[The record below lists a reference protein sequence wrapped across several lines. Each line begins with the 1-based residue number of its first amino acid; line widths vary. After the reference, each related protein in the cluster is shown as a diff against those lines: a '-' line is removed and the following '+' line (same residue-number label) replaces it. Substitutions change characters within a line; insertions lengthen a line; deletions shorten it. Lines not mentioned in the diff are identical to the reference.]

1 MRRPGNRIYGF
12 PWNFPWVKARRQA
25 GVDPTPR
32 RRPVWVA
39 CFILTALG
47 CGGAAAAQPQPFP
60 SKPIRL
66 VLNVGTGGVG
76 DVTNRIYAT
85 HMSRSLG
92 QQIVVDNRPSAGGV
106 AALAAVVHANPD
118 GYTLVQTGNA
128 AAISA
133 SLFKKLPYDV
143 LKDFTQ
149 ISTLGIF
156 QMGIIVT
163 PESGFNSLADLLAF
177 ARKNPGNLNIG
188 TINVGSTQYLAAE
201 LFKFIAKIET
211 QTVPF
216 KSNTLL
222 LASMRGNELRVAFE
236 LIGPVLGQIRGG
248 TIRALAVGSN
258 KRFLGLPDVPT
269 FAEAGLAGFEVSSWT
284 GISAPART
292 PAPIIDRLS
301 REVAKAAAL
310 PDVRQTLQEMGIEAR
325 ASTPEETRKQMA
337 NDIAK
342 WGKVIE
348 QAKIERQ

>member
-1 MRRPGNRIYGF
+1 MSRWMF
-12 PWNFPWVKARRQA
+12 MLL
-25 GVDPTPR
+25 
-32 RRPVWVA
+32 A
-39 CFILTALG
+39 CLTAWVR
-47 CGGAAAAQPQPFP
+47 CGVALSAESYP

-76 DVTNRIYAT
+76 DITNRIFAT

-92 QQIVVDNRPSAGGV
+92 QQIVVDNRPSAGGM
-106 AALAAVVHANPD
+106 AAQATVVNANPD
-118 GYTLVQTGNA
+118 GYTLLQAGNA

-133 SLFKKLPYDV
+133 SLFKKPPYDV

-156 QMGIIVT
+156 QLGIVVT
-163 PESGFNSLADLLAF
+163 PESGFNKLADLIAF
-177 ARKNPGNLNIG
+177 ARKYPGKLNIG

-201 LFKFIAKIET
+201 LFKSTAKIEA

-222 LASMRGNELRVAFE
+222 FASLRGNELRVAFE
-236 LIGPVLGQIRGG
+236 LLGPVLAPVRNGQLK
-248 TIRALAVGSN
+248 ALAVGSS
-258 KRFLGLPDVPT
+258 KRFPGLPDVPT
-269 FAEAGLAGFEVSSWT
+269 FTEGGLSGFDDVASWT

-292 PAPIIDRLS
+292 PAPILDRLA

-310 PDVRQTLQEMGIEAR
+310 PEVRQPLQEMGIEAR
-325 ASTPEETRKQMA
+325 ASTPEETRKRMA
-337 NDIAK
+337 ADIAR

>member
-1 MRRPGNRIYGF
+1 MFRRIFTLP
-12 PWNFPWVKARRQA
+12 
-25 GVDPTPR
+25 
-32 RRPVWVA
+32 A
-39 CFILTALG
+39 CLMALILCGSATA
-47 CGGAAAAQPQPFP
+47 AEPYP
-60 SKPIRL
+60 SRPIRL

-76 DVTNRIYAT
+76 DVTNRIFAT

-143 LKDFTQ
+143 MKDFTQ

-177 ARKNPGNLNIG
+177 ARKNPGKLNIG
-188 TINVGSTQYLAAE
+188 TINVGSTQYLASE
-201 LFKFIAKIET
+201 LFKSMAGIQA

-222 LASMRGNELRVAFE
+222 LASLRGNELRVAFE
-236 LIGPVLGQIRGG
+236 LLGPVLAQIRSG
-248 TIRALAVGSN
+248 TMKALAVCSSD
-258 KRFLGLPDVPT
+258 RFPGLPDVPT
-269 FAEAGLAGFEVSSWT
+269 MAESGLPSFEASSWT

-292 PAPIIDRLS
+292 PAPILDRLA
-301 REVAKAAAL
+301 REVARAAAL
-310 PDVRQTLQEMGIEAR
+310 PEVRQTLQEMGIEAR
-325 ASTPEETRKQMA
+325 ASTPEETRKRMA
-337 NDIAK
+337 SDIAR
-342 WGKVIE
+342 WRKVIE

>member
-1 MRRPGNRIYGF
+1 MSRRAPAFATGLI
-12 PWNFPWVKARRQA
+12 
-25 GVDPTPR
+25 
-32 RRPVWVA
+32 
-39 CFILTALG
+39 ALLFASG
-47 CGGAAAAQPQPFP
+47 ALEAAAPYP
-60 SKPIRL
+60 SRPIRL

-76 DVTNRIYAT
+76 DITNRIYAQ

-106 AALAAVVHANPD
+106 AALATVVTANPD

-156 QMGIIVT
+156 QLGIVVT
-163 PESGFNSLADLLAF
+163 PESGFNSLGDLLAF
-177 ARKNPGNLNIG
+177 ARKNPGKLNIG

-201 LFKFIAKIET
+201 LFKSVAGIDA

-222 LASMRGNELRVAFE
+222 HASLRGNELRVAFE
-236 LIGPVLGQIRGG
+236 LVGPVLAPIRNNQMKM
-248 TIRALAVGSN
+248 LAVGSN
-258 KRFLGLPDVPT
+258 KRFAGLPDVPT
-269 FAEAGLAGFEVSSWT
+269 FSEAGLAGFDDVASWT

-292 PAPIIDRLS
+292 PWRRFQVPRS
-301 REVAKAAAL
+301 CRT
-310 PDVRQTLQEMGIEAR
+310 R
-325 ASTPEETRKQMA
+325 TPGRSATIVWRRCFA
-337 NDIAK
+337 
-342 WGKVIE
+342 
-348 QAKIERQ
+348 

>member
-1 MRRPGNRIYGF
+1 MSCGYLAL
-12 PWNFPWVKARRQA
+12 VAR
-25 GVDPTPR
+25 
-32 RRPVWVA
+32 VA
-39 CFILTALG
+39 CFFLTALT
-47 CGGAAAAQPQPFP
+47 CGGAAAAQPYP

-76 DVTNRIYAT
+76 DVTNRIFAT

-92 QQIVVDNRPSAGGV
+92 QQIVVDNRPSAGG
-106 AALAAVVHANPD
+106 AAAMAAVVNANPD

-133 SLFKKLPYDV
+133 SLFKKPPYDV
-143 LKDFTQ
+143 MKDFTQ
-149 ISTLGIF
+149 ISTLGLF

-163 PESGFNSLADLLAF
+163 PESGFNTLADLLAF
-177 ARKNPGNLNIG
+177 ARKNPGKLNIG
-188 TINVGSTQYLAAE
+188 TINVGSTQYLASE
-201 LFKFIAKIET
+201 LFKFTAKIEA

-222 LASMRGNELRVAFE
+222 LASLRGNELRVAFE

-248 TIRALAVGSN
+248 TIKALAVGSN
-258 KRFLGLPDVPT
+258 KRFSGLPDVPT
-269 FAEAGLAGFEVSSWT
+269 FTEAGLAGFDDVYSWT

-292 PAPIIDRLS
+292 PGPILDRLAK
-301 REVAKAAAL
+301 EVAKAAAL
-310 PDVRQTLQEMGIEAR
+310 PEVRQTLQEMGIEAR
-325 ASTPEETRKQMA
+325 ASTPEETRKRMA
-337 NDIAK
+337 ADIAR

>member
-1 MRRPGNRIYGF
+1 MFRLQLVLLVSLAATVAGN
-12 PWNFPWVKARRQA
+12 A
-25 GVDPTPR
+25 
-32 RRPVWVA
+32 
-39 CFILTALG
+39 AL
-47 CGGAAAAQPQPFP
+47 AAQTYP

-76 DVTNRIYAT
+76 DITNRIFAT

-92 QQIVVDNRPSAGGV
+92 QQIVVDNRPSAGGM
-106 AALAAVVHANPD
+106 AAQAAVVNANPD
-118 GYTLVQTGNA
+118 GYTLLQAGNA

-133 SLFKKLPYDV
+133 SLFKKPPYNV

-156 QMGIIVT
+156 QLGIVVT
-163 PESGFNSLADLLAF
+163 PESGFNSLGELIAF
-177 ARKNPGNLNIG
+177 ARKYPGKLNIG

-201 LFKFIAKIET
+201 LFKSTAKIEA

-222 LASMRGNELRVAFE
+222 LASLRGNELRVAFE
-236 LIGPVLGQIRGG
+236 LLGPVLAPVRNGQLK
-248 TIRALAVGSN
+248 ALAVGSS
-258 KRFLGLPDVPT
+258 KRFAGLPDVPT
-269 FAEAGLAGFEVSSWT
+269 FTEGGLSGFDDVASWT

-292 PAPIIDRLS
+292 PAPILDLLA

-310 PDVRQTLQEMGIEAR
+310 PEVKQTLLEMGIEAR
-325 ASTPEETRKQMA
+325 ASTPEETRKRMA
-337 NDIAK
+337 ADIAR

>member
-1 MRRPGNRIYGF
+1 M
-12 PWNFPWVKARRQA
+12 
-25 GVDPTPR
+25 
-32 RRPVWVA
+32 
-39 CFILTALG
+39 
-47 CGGAAAAQPQPFP
+47 
-60 SKPIRL
+60 IR
-66 VLNVGTGGVG
+66 
-76 DVTNRIYAT
+76 A
-85 HMSRSLG
+85 LG

-106 AALAAVVHANPD
+106 AALSTVANANPD

-143 LKDFTQ
+143 LRDFTQ
-149 ISTLGIF
+149 ISTLGFF

-163 PESGFNSLADLLAF
+163 PESGFTSLADLLAF
-177 ARKNPGNLNIG
+177 ARKNPGKLNIG

-201 LFKFIAKIET
+201 LLKSAAAIEA

-222 LASMRGNELRVAFE
+222 HASLRGNELRVAFE
-236 LIGPVLGQIRGG
+236 LLGPVLAQIRSGQMK
-248 TIRALAVGSN
+248 ALAVGSG
-258 KRFLGLPDVPT
+258 KRFQGLPDVPT
-269 FAEAGLAGFEVSSWT
+269 MAESGLPGFEVYSWT

-292 PAPIIDRLS
+292 PAAIVDRLA

-310 PDVRQTLQEMGIEAR
+310 PEVRQPLQEMGIEAR

-337 NDIAK
+337 IDIAR
-342 WGKVIE
+342 WRKVIE

>member
-1 MRRPGNRIYGF
+1 M
-12 PWNFPWVKARRQA
+12 K
-25 GVDPTPR
+25 PR
-32 RRPVWVA
+32 SVGSWRLLAAVA
-39 CFILTALG
+39 LAALAPL
-47 CGGAAAAQPQPFP
+47 CSTGALAQPYP

-76 DVTNRIYAT
+76 DITNRIFAT

-106 AALAAVVHANPD
+106 MALAAVVNANPD

-143 LKDFTQ
+143 MRDFTQ

-156 QMGIIVT
+156 QLGIIVT
-163 PESGFNSLADLLAF
+163 PESGFNSLGDLIAH
-177 ARKNPGNLNIG
+177 ARKNPGKLNIG

-201 LFKFIAKIET
+201 LFKSTAKIEA
-211 QTVPF
+211 QTIPF

-222 LASMRGNELRVAFE
+222 HAALRGNELRVAFE
-236 LIGPVLGQIRGG
+236 LVGPVLGPIRSGQMK
-248 TIRALAVGSN
+248 ALAVGSS
-258 KRFLGLPDVPT
+258 KRFAGLPDVPT
-269 FAEAGLAGFEVSSWT
+269 FTEAGLAGFDDVASWT

-292 PAPIIDRLS
+292 PAAIVDRLAK
-301 REVAKAAAL
+301 EVAKAAAL
-310 PDVRQTLQEMGIEAR
+310 PEVRQTLQELGIEAR
-325 ASTPEETRKQMA
+325 ASTPEETRKRMA
-337 NDIAK
+337 ADIAR
-342 WGKVIE
+342 WRKVIE

>member
-1 MRRPGNRIYGF
+1 LFACLM
-12 PWNFPWVKARRQA
+12 A
-25 GVDPTPR
+25 
-32 RRPVWVA
+32 VA
-39 CFILTALG
+39 V
-47 CGGAAAAQPQPFP
+47 CGSASAAQPYP

-76 DVTNRIYAT
+76 DVTNRLFAT
-85 HMSRSLG
+85 HMSRALG

-106 AALAAVVHANPD
+106 AALSTVANANPD

-143 LKDFTQ
+143 LRDFTQ
-149 ISTLGIF
+149 ISTLGFF

-163 PESGFNSLADLLAF
+163 PESGFTSLADLLAF
-177 ARKNPGNLNIG
+177 ARKNPGKLNIG

-201 LFKFIAKIET
+201 LLKSAAGIEA

-222 LASMRGNELRVAFE
+222 HASLRGNELRVAFE
-236 LIGPVLGQIRGG
+236 LLGPVLAQIRSGQMK
-248 TIRALAVGSN
+248 ALAVGSG
-258 KRFLGLPDVPT
+258 KRFQGLPDVPT
-269 FAEAGLAGFEVSSWT
+269 MAESGLPGFEVYSWT

-292 PAPIIDRLS
+292 PAAIVDRLA

-310 PDVRQTLQEMGIEAR
+310 PEVRQPLQEMGIEAR

-337 NDIAK
+337 IDIAR
-342 WGKVIE
+342 WRKVIE

>member
-1 MRRPGNRIYGF
+1 MFRRIY
-12 PWNFPWVKARRQA
+12 
-25 GVDPTPR
+25 TLL
-32 RRPVWVA
+32 A
-39 CFILTALG
+39 CCLTAG
-47 CGGAAAAQPQPFP
+47 AHCGASLAADTYP

-85 HMSRSLG
+85 YMSRSLG

-106 AALAAVVHANPD
+106 AAMAAVVNANPD
-118 GYTLVQTGNA
+118 GYTLVQAGNA

-133 SLFKKLPYDV
+133 SLFKKPPYDV
-143 LKDFTQ
+143 MKDFTQ
-149 ISTLGIF
+149 ISTLGLF

-163 PESGFNSLADLLAF
+163 PEAGFNSLADLLVY
-177 ARKNPGNLNIG
+177 ARKNPGKLNIG
-188 TINVGSTQYLAAE
+188 TINVGSTQYLASE
-201 LFKFIAKIET
+201 LFKFTAKIEA

-248 TIRALAVGSN
+248 TIKALAVGSN
-258 KRFLGLPDVPT
+258 QRFPGLPDVPT
-269 FAEAGLAGFEVSSWT
+269 FTEAGLAGFDDVYSWT

-292 PAPIIDRLS
+292 PAAILDRLS

-310 PDVRQTLQEMGIEAR
+310 PDVREKLQEMGIEAR
-325 ASTPEETRKQMA
+325 ASTPGETRKRMA
-337 NDIAK
+337 ADIAR
-342 WGKVIE
+342 WRKVIE

>member
-1 MRRPGNRIYGF
+1 MFRVPF
-12 PWNFPWVKARRQA
+12 ALFVSLAAALA
-25 GVDPTPR
+25 GSAP
-32 RRPVWVA
+32 
-39 CFILTALG
+39 L
-47 CGGAAAAQPQPFP
+47 AAQPYP

-76 DVTNRIYAT
+76 DITNRIFAQ

-92 QQIVVDNRPSAGGV
+92 QQIVVDNRPGAGGV
-106 AALAAVVHANPD
+106 AALSSVVNANPD

-156 QMGIIVT
+156 QLGIVVT
-163 PESGFNSLADLLAF
+163 PESGFNSLGELIAF
-177 ARKNPGNLNIG
+177 ARKNPGKMNIG

-201 LFKFIAKIET
+201 LFKSTAQIQA

-222 LASMRGNELRVAFE
+222 LASLRGNELRVAFE
-236 LIGPVLGQIRGG
+236 LLGPVLAPVRNGQLK
-248 TIRALAVGSN
+248 ALAVGSS
-258 KRFLGLPDVPT
+258 KRFDGLPDVPT
-269 FAEAGLAGFEVSSWT
+269 FTEAGLAGFDDVASWT
-284 GISAPART
+284 GISAPAKT
-292 PAPIIDRLS
+292 PVAILNRLS
-301 REVAKAAAL
+301 QEIARAAAL
-310 PDVRQTLQEMGIEAR
+310 PEVGQRLQEMGIEAR
-325 ASTPEETRKQMA
+325 ASTPDETRKRLA
-337 NDIAK
+337 ADIAR
-342 WGKVIE
+342 WSKVID

>member
-1 MRRPGNRIYGF
+1 MFRREF
-12 PWNFPWVKARRQA
+12 ALL
-25 GVDPTPR
+25 
-32 RRPVWVA
+32 A
-39 CFILTALG
+39 CLM
-47 CGGAAAAQPQPFP
+47 AAALWIPGAFAQPYP

-76 DVTNRIYAT
+76 DITNRIFAT

-106 AALAAVVHANPD
+106 AALAAVVNANPD
-118 GYTLVQTGNA
+118 GYTLVQAGNA

-133 SLFKKLPYDV
+133 SLFKKLPYNV
-143 LKDFTQ
+143 LKDFAQ

-156 QMGIIVT
+156 QLGIIVT
-163 PESGFNSLADLLAF
+163 PESGFNSLGDLVAF
-177 ARKNPGNLNIG
+177 ARKNPGKLNIG

-201 LFKFIAKIET
+201 LFKSVAGIEA

-222 LASMRGNELRVAFE
+222 HASLRGNELRVAFE
-236 LIGPVLGQIRGG
+236 LLGPVLAPIRNGQLK
-248 TIRALAVGSN
+248 ALAVGSS
-258 KRFLGLPDVPT
+258 KRFAGLPDVPT
-269 FAEAGLAGFEVSSWT
+269 FTEGGVSGLDDVASWT

-292 PAPIIDRLS
+292 PVPILDRLAK
-301 REVAKAAAL
+301 EVAKAAAL
-310 PDVRQTLQEMGIEAR
+310 PEVRQTLQDMGIEAR
-325 ASTPEETRKQMA
+325 ASTPEETRKRMA
-337 NDIAK
+337 SDIAR

>member
-1 MRRPGNRIYGF
+1 MSRRVP
-12 PWNFPWVKARRQA
+12 ALA
-25 GVDPTPR
+25 
-32 RRPVWVA
+32 A
-39 CFILTALG
+39 CFISILLAG
-47 CGGAAAAQPQPFP
+47 SAVEAADPYP
-60 SKPIRL
+60 SRPIRL

-76 DVTNRIYAT
+76 DITNRIFAT

-143 LKDFTQ
+143 MKDFTQ

-156 QMGIIVT
+156 QMGIVVT
-163 PESGFNSLADLLAF
+163 PESGFNALADLLAF
-177 ARKNPGNLNIG
+177 ARSNPGKLNIG

-201 LFKFIAKIET
+201 LFKSMAGIEA
-211 QTVPF
+211 QTIPF

-222 LASMRGNELRVAFE
+222 HASLRGNELRVAFE
-236 LIGPVLGQIRGG
+236 LVGPVLGPIRGG
-248 TIRALAVGSN
+248 QMRMLAVGSN
-258 KRFLGLPDVPT
+258 KRFAGLPDVPT
-269 FAEAGLAGFEVSSWT
+269 FTEAGLSGFDEVASWT

-292 PAPIIDRLS
+292 PAPIIHRLAQ
-301 REVAKAAAL
+301 EVAKAAAL
-310 PDVRQTLQEMGIEAR
+310 PEVRQTLQELGIEAR
-325 ASTPEETRKQMA
+325 ASTPEETRKRMA
-337 NDIAK
+337 ADIAR
-342 WGKVIE
+342 WRKVIE

>member
-1 MRRPGNRIYGF
+1 MFR
-12 PWNFPWVKARRQA
+12 WNCTLIASLMALTLCGA
-25 GVDPTPR
+25 GAT
-32 RRPVWVA
+32 
-39 CFILTALG
+39 
-47 CGGAAAAQPQPFP
+47 AQPYP

-76 DVTNRIYAT
+76 DITNRIFAT

-106 AALAAVVHANPD
+106 AAAMAVVHANPD

-149 ISTLGIF
+149 ISRLGIF

-163 PESGFNSLADLLAF
+163 PESGFNSLADLLAY
-177 ARKNPGNLNIG
+177 ARKNPRKLNIG
-188 TINVGSTQYLAAE
+188 TINVGSTQYLASE
-201 LFKFIAKIET
+201 LFKSMAGIEA
-211 QTVPF
+211 QTIPF

-236 LIGPVLGQIRGG
+236 LLGPVLAQIRSG
-248 TIRALAVGSN
+248 TMKALVVCSSN
-258 KRFLGLPDVPT
+258 RFPGLPDVPT
-269 FAEAGLAGFEVSSWT
+269 IAESGLPNFDVSSWT
-284 GISAPART
+284 GISVPART
-292 PAPIIDRLS
+292 PAAIVDRLA
-301 REVAKAAAL
+301 REVATAAAL
-310 PDVRQTLQEMGIEAR
+310 PEVRQTLQEMGIEAR
-325 ASTPEETRKQMA
+325 ASTPDETRKLMA
-337 NDIAK
+337 ADIAR
-342 WGKVIE
+342 WRKVIE

>member
-1 MRRPGNRIYGF
+1 LSRRVF
-12 PWNFPWVKARRQA
+12 ALFACLTV
-25 GVDPTPR
+25 VT
-32 RRPVWVA
+32 VWS
-39 CFILTALG
+39 
-47 CGGAAAAQPQPFP
+47 AAAPAQPYP

-76 DVTNRIYAT
+76 DITNRIFAQ

-92 QQIVVDNRPSAGGV
+92 QQIVVDNRPGAGGV
-106 AALAAVVHANPD
+106 AALSAVVNANPD

-133 SLFKKLPYDV
+133 SLFKKLPYNV
-143 LKDFTQ
+143 LKDFAQ

-156 QMGIIVT
+156 QLGIVVT
-163 PESGFNSLADLLAF
+163 PESGLNSLGDLIAF
-177 ARKNPGNLNIG
+177 ARKNPGKLNIG

-201 LFKFIAKIET
+201 LFKSTAKIEA

-222 LASMRGNELRVAFE
+222 FASLRGNELRVAFE
-236 LIGPVLGQIRGG
+236 LLGPVLAPVRNGQLK
-248 TIRALAVGSN
+248 ALAVGSG
-258 KRFLGLPDVPT
+258 KRFPGLPDVPT
-269 FAEAGLAGFEVSSWT
+269 FTEAGLAGFDDVASWT
-284 GISAPART
+284 GISAPVRT
-292 PAPIIDRLS
+292 PAPILERLS

-310 PDVRQTLQEMGIEAR
+310 PEVRQPLQEMGIEAR
-325 ASTPEETRKQMA
+325 ASTPEETRKRMA
-337 NDIAK
+337 ADIAR

>member
-1 MRRPGNRIYGF
+1 MFRWIF
-12 PWNFPWVKARRQA
+12 TLIA
-25 GVDPTPR
+25 GLMVAATP
-32 RRPVWVA
+32 
-39 CFILTALG
+39 
-47 CGGAAAAQPQPFP
+47 AAAAQPYP

-76 DVTNRIYAT
+76 DVTNRIFAT

-106 AALAAVVHANPD
+106 AALAAVVNANPD
-118 GYTLVQTGNA
+118 GYTLVQIGNA

-156 QMGIIVT
+156 QLGIVVT
-163 PESGFNSLADLLAF
+163 PESGFNSLGELIAH
-177 ARKNPGNLNIG
+177 ARKNPGKLNIG

-201 LFKFIAKIET
+201 LFKSTAKIEA
-211 QTVPF
+211 QIVPF

-222 LASMRGNELRVAFE
+222 YASLRGNELRVAFE
-236 LIGPVLGQIRGG
+236 LVGPVLGPIRSGQMK
-248 TIRALAVGSN
+248 ALAVGSS
-258 KRFLGLPDVPT
+258 KRFAGLPDVPT
-269 FAEAGLAGFEVSSWT
+269 FTEAGLSGFDDVASWT

-292 PAPIIDRLS
+292 PAPIIDRLAM
-301 REVAKAAAL
+301 EVAKAAAL
-310 PDVRQTLQEMGIEAR
+310 PEIRQTLQELGIEAR
-325 ASTPEETRKQMA
+325 ASTPEETRKRMVA
-337 NDIAK
+337 DIAR
-342 WGKVIE
+342 WRKVIE

>member
-1 MRRPGNRIYGF
+1 MFRF
-12 PWNFPWVKARRQA
+12 LALLFVSLAAVA
-25 GVDPTPR
+25 GSAP
-32 RRPVWVA
+32 
-39 CFILTALG
+39 LS
-47 CGGAAAAQPQPFP
+47 AQPYP

-76 DVTNRIYAT
+76 DITNRIFAA

-106 AALAAVVHANPD
+106 AALATVANANPD

-133 SLFKKLPYDV
+133 SLFKKLPYNV
-143 LKDFTQ
+143 TKDFAQ

-156 QMGIIVT
+156 QLGIVVT
-163 PESGFNSLADLLAF
+163 PESGFNSLGDLVVF
-177 ARKNPGNLNIG
+177 ARKNPGKLNIG

-201 LFKFIAKIET
+201 LFKFTSKIEA

-222 LASMRGNELRVAFE
+222 LASLRSNELRVAFE
-236 LIGPVLGQIRGG
+236 LLGPVLA
-248 TIRALAVGSN
+248 TIRNGQLKALAVGSS

-269 FAEAGLAGFEVSSWT
+269 FTEGGLSGFDDVASWT

-292 PAPIIDRLS
+292 PVPILDRLAK
-301 REVAKAAAL
+301 EVAKAAAL
-310 PDVRQTLQEMGIEAR
+310 PEVRQTLLEMGIEAR
-325 ASTPEETRKQMA
+325 ASTPEETRKRMA
-337 NDIAK
+337 RDIAR